1 MDTSLTQLKLA
12 ALPMYSELQRLIWDK
27 MYDMPESLK
36 VIKDN
41 KLSVSRFG
49 DGENTL
55 IATPYFNTPF
65 QKNSANLSKELKDI
79 LINPNHNLIVGQPS
93 PILNESHIRLWS
105 NSFIQLKPLLEK
117 NAHSRFVSTHLSR
130 PLFFKKYD
138 RTAVEMY
145 RELWRGLDITVVTGK
160 GSRFDLI
167 PDMFNTIKSVKYVY
181 TKAVDAYDDI
191 DDLRERLKKDSSDLI
206 ILSLGP
212 TATVLASDLSKMG
225 KWAIDLGHVA
235 SAYYNVFE
243 GGKMPEQAPII
254 EGSSKTAI
262 Y

>member
-12 ALPMYSELQRLIWDK
+12 ALPMYKELQRLIWDK
-27 MYDMPESLK
+27 MYEMPESLK

-41 KLSVSRFG
+41 KLSVARFG

-65 QKNSANLSKELKDI
+65 QKNSAELSEDLKKI
-79 LINPNHNLIVGQPS
+79 LVTPNHNLIVGQPS

-105 NSFIQLKPLLEK
+105 NSYVQIKPLLEK
-117 NAHSRFVSTHLSR
+117 GAHSHFVSTHLSR

-138 RTAVEMY
+138 KSAVEMY
-145 RELWRGLDITVVTGK
+145 RNLWEGLDITVVTGK
-160 GSRFDLI
+160 GSRFDLV
-167 PDMFNTIKSVKYVY
+167 PSMFSSIKSVKYIY

-191 DDLRERLKKDSSDLI
+191 DDLREKLIKDTSDLI

-212 TATVLASDLSKMG
+212 TATVLASDLSNMG

-243 GGKMPEQAPII
+243 GGKMPEQAPIV
-254 EGSSKTAI
+254 EGSNKTKI

>member
-12 ALPMYSELQRLIWDK
+12 ALPMYDELQRLIWDK
-27 MYDMPESLK
+27 MYDMPESLNI
-36 VIKDN
+36 IKDN
-41 KLSVSRFG
+41 KLSVARFG

-65 QKNSANLSKELKDI
+65 QKNSAKLSKELEDI
-79 LINPNHNLIVGQPS
+79 LITPNHNLVVGQPS

-105 NSFIQLKPLLEK
+105 NSFVELKPLLEK
-117 NAHSRFVSTHLSR
+117 NAHSKFVSTHLSR

-138 RTAVEMY
+138 QMAVQLY
-145 RELWRGLDITVVTGK
+145 RELWSGLDITVVTGK

-167 PDMFNTIKSVKYVY
+167 PEMFDTIKSVKYVY
-181 TKAVDAYDDI
+181 TKAVDAYDEI
-191 DDLRERLKKDSSDLI
+191 DDLREKLAKDTSDLI

-212 TATVLASDLSKMG
+212 TATILASDLSKMG

-243 GGKMPEQAPII
+243 GGKMPEQAPVV
-254 EGSSKTAI
+254 EGSTKTTI